1 MKNLFKMLALLPLLS
16 ACNHDADTHFGADS
30 ENNKSTT
37 KSESASP
44 EDTQPAYQPGDEIPA
59 TAYIEHGEVYNPE
72 AVIPPQCYTRTDGQN
87 NPCYVCHQTYTDNRP
102 NVMKDVYLQGLYDF
116 SDAGMTNSWK
126 NLFKD
131 RSEEIKKISN
141 KKIID
146 WVNTDNYFEWVE
158 RESKRT
164 ESAAP
169 PMFVENLAAPDIAF
183 NERGV
188 ANDNSHWVA
197 FNYKP
202 FPSAFWPTNGS
213 TDDVMIRL
221 PAGFREINGEYS
233 EALYFANLSLLELSM
248 KRLNKISIPPTDESK
263 LGLDID
269 GDGKLSGSATSLMRH
284 DTYLG
289 DASDIPVYDMLY
301 PEGTEFLHTV
311 RYVGVNEDGEIFVP
325 KRMKEVR
332 YMKKHQ
338 LKSTVALRSAYFL
351 EAKEKHLGNLP
362 LTVYIGERGI
372 DNRFGWTLN
381 AYIED
386 QHGQLRRQNKQEM
399 AFCNGC
405 HKTVGSTIDQTF
417 SFARKV
423 DGTEGWGYINLKEMK
438 DVPSINEEQG
448 EYLTYFERVGGGDE
462 FRQNREMQRK
472 YFNNGKVDKDKVRA
486 VDSIYEL
493 ITPSRDRALAL
504 NKAYKRIVE
513 EQSYIFGR
521 DVVLSP
527 ANNVIENID
536 ADIAPLENDFR
547 YQYDIRLNWDNSNKK
562 HQLAGNAKRDFSTAG
577 Y

>member
-1 MKNLFKMLALLPLLS
+1 MKTLFKILALLPLLT
-16 ACNHDADTHFGADS
+16 ACNQDADTHFKASSDTNTIKNS
-30 ENNKSTT
+30 ETALSDK
-37 KSESASP
+37 A
-44 EDTQPAYQPGDEIPA
+44 QPAYQPGDEIPA
-59 TAYIEHGEVYNPE
+59 TAYIEHDEIYNPE
-72 AVIPPQCYTRTDGQN
+72 AVIPPQCYTRTDGKN
-87 NPCYVCHQTYTDNRP
+87 NPCYVCHQTYTDDRP

-131 RSEEIKKISN
+131 RSEEIKNIPDDQILN
-141 KKIID
+141 
-146 WVNTDNYFEWVE
+146 WVNTDNYSDWVE
-158 RESKRT
+158 RESLRK

-169 PMFVENLAAPDIAF
+169 PMFLENLADPVKAF
-183 NERGV
+183 DERGV
-188 ANDNSHWVA
+188 ARDGSHWIA

-221 PAGFREINGEYS
+221 PAKFREIDGKYS
-233 EALYFANLSLLELSM
+233 EALYFVNLSLLELTM
-248 KRLNKISIPPTDESK
+248 KRLSNISIPAVNEH
-263 LGLDID
+263 DIGAD
-269 GDGKLSGSATSLMRH
+269 LNGDGILTENVSELVRLNN
-284 DTYLG
+284 YLG
-289 DASDIPVYDMLY
+289 DASGIPVEDMLY

-311 RYVGVNEDGEIFVP
+311 RYVGVDNDGDIFVP

-338 LKSTVALRSAYFL
+338 LKSRVALRSAYFL

-386 QHGQLRRQNKQEM
+386 QHGQLRQQNKQEM

-423 DGTEGWGYINLKEMK
+423 EGEDGWGYIDLKAMK
-438 DVPSINEEQG
+438 DVPTINETQG

-462 FRQNREMQRK
+462 FRQNKEMQEK
-472 YFNNGKVDKDKVRA
+472 YFENGTVNKEKVKSA
-486 VDSIYEL
+486 DSVYEL

-527 ANNVIENID
+527 ASNVIENID
-536 ADIAPLENDFR
+536 AEIAPLKNEFR
-547 YQYDIRLNWDNSNKK
+547 YSYDIRLNWDEVQEVNGLVS
-562 HQLAGNAKRDFSTAG
+562 H
-577 Y
+577 YH